1 MGRRVD
7 GIRGGESAQLQACRS
22 KRSSAANLK
31 KRSSKNGGVAR
42 LKRRRLEAYEERKS
56 KAAEVRRMID
66 MLRDTV

>member
-1 MGRRVD
+1 LP
-7 GIRGGESAQLQACRS
+7 IE
-22 KRSSAANLK
+22 KNSAANLK

-66 MLRDTV
+66 RLRDTV